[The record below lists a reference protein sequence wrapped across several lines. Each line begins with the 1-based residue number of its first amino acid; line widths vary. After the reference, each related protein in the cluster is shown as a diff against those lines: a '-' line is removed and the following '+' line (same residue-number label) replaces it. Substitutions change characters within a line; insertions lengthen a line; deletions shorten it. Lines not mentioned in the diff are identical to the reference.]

1 MKDWQPL
8 FLIQVD
14 GIASFILKITRCILH
29 SNLDKRLAGV
39 INAGNAKL
47 FSGGSIGLE
56 KESLRVSP
64 DGSISRTRHPQA
76 LGSAL
81 TNAYITTDYSEAL
94 TEIITPPFSD
104 SRDALEFLG
113 DAHAFVYSELDDEI
127 LWATSMPCVL
137 EGGAN
142 IPIAEYGISNA
153 GFMKTVYRRGLGH
166 RYGRVMQVISGVHFN
181 YSPSD
186 AFWQMFQE
194 LERDSGLPRDFIG
207 KSYFGMV
214 RNLQRY
220 GWLIP
225 YLFGASPAICK
236 SFIGEKNTRLT
247 EFNENTYFEP
257 FATSLRMG
265 DIGYTNSREKSV
277 GINVCYDSL
286 DSYITSLSSA
296 INTSCAEWE
305 RIGTVINGRYEQL
318 NTNILQIE
326 NEHYSTVRP
335 KQIAGGLEKP
345 TLALKKRG
353 VRYVELRSI
362 DVNAFHPLGVSQ
374 EQLLFLEAFMIFCLL
389 QDSPAISSKE
399 QMAIDWNLEL
409 VAHRGR
415 DDRIRL
421 LRQNEEI
428 KLRDWANEICSNM
441 LAIGEQL
448 DGNDP
453 ERPYSSVLKQQ
464 LEVIADPART
474 PSAMMLAEMR
484 NTGEGFYHFAQRISL
499 QHKHF
504 FDDWSLDPVRKQL
517 FKDEA
522 RRSIEQ
528 QNDMEDA
535 DEVSFERFLDQYFN
549 QT

>member
-1 MKDWQPL
+1 MY
-8 FLIQVD
+8 
-14 GIASFILKITRCILH
+14 
-29 SNLDKRLAGV
+29 SNLDKRLARV
-39 INAGNAKL
+39 INAGDAKL

-64 DGSISRTRHPQA
+64 DGSISRAKHPEA
-76 LGSAL
+76 LGAAL
-81 TNAYITTDYSEAL
+81 TNSYITTDYSEAL

-104 SRDALEFLG
+104 SRDAMQFLG
-113 DAHAFVYSELDDEI
+113 DAHAFVYSNLEDEI
-127 LWATSMPCVL
+127 LWSTSMPCVL

-142 IPIAEYGISNA
+142 IPIAQYGISNA
-153 GFMKTVYRRGLGH
+153 GLMKTVYRRGLGH

-181 YSPSD
+181 YSPAD
-186 AFWQMFQE
+186 NFWQMFQE
-194 LERDSGLPRDFIG
+194 LERDSSLSRDFTDNQ
-207 KSYFGMV
+207 YFGMV

-225 YLFGASPAICK
+225 YLFGASPAVCK
-236 SFIGEKNTRLT
+236 SFIGDKKTRLT
-247 EFNENTYFEP
+247 QFNESTYFEP

-265 DIGYTNSREKSV
+265 DIGYTNSREKGV

-286 DSYITSLSSA
+286 DSYVSSLSSA
-296 INTSCAEWE
+296 INTGCAEWK

-374 EQLLFLEAFMIFCLL
+374 EQLYFLEAFMIFCLL
-389 QDSPAISSKE
+389 QDSPGINSQE
-399 QMAIDWNLEL
+399 QMVIDRNLEL

-415 DDRIRL
+415 DSSMVL
-421 LRQNEEI
+421 LRQDKEV
-428 KLRDWANEICSNM
+428 KLSDWANEICSSM
-441 LAIGEQL
+441 LGICEQL
-448 DGNDP
+448 DGDDP
-453 ERPYSSVLKQQ
+453 KHPYTSVLKEQF
-464 LEVIADPART
+464 EVIVDPSRT
-474 PSAMMLAEMR
+474 PSALMLDEMQK
-484 NTGEGFYHFAQRISL
+484 NGEGFFHFAKRMSQ
-499 QHKHF
+499 QHKQF
-504 FDDWSLDPVRKQL
+504 FDHWRLDPVRKQQ
-517 FKDEA
+517 FEDEA
-522 RRSIEQ
+522 SHSIDQ
-528 QNDMEDA
+528 QNAMEDA
-535 DEVSFERFLDQYFN
+535 DDVSFEQFLEQYFN